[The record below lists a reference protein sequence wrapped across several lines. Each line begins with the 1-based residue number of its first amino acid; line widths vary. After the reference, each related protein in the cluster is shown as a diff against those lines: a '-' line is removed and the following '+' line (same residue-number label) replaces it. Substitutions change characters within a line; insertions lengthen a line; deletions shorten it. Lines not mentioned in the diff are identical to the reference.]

1 MMSKQEKINYLLSI
15 KKYLNLTE
23 ICKACNISRQALYY
37 AFVGVDS
44 SVSEKTLDYIIE
56 FIKSF

>member
-15 KKYLNLTE
+15 KKYLNFTE

-44 SVSEKTLDYIIE
+44 SVSEKTLDNIIE